1 MEDLSGRQLG
11 PYRVLAPLGEGGMA
25 AVYKAYQPGMERL
38 VALKILPRHFASDPE
53 FVGRFRQE
61 ARIIASLQH
70 PHILPVHDFG
80 EADGYTYIVMPFV
93 ETGTLADLL
102 GGQPLPV
109 DQIRNI
115 ISQVGDALDYAHSH
129 GVVHRDVKPSNVL
142 IDERGNCLLTDF
154 GVAKIVEGS
163 AQFTRTGA
171 IIGTPAYMSPEQGL
185 AQKLDS
191 RSDIYALGVMLY
203 EMATGD
209 VPFNAE
215 TPMAIV
221 MKQINAPL
229 PLPHNINPALPEA
242 IERVILKSLAKNPED
257 RFQTAQAMVE
267 ALIAASAAGPPDQ
280 KTDESPTALRGPR
293 RRSLPASYV
302 LVGVVALAAVA
313 VAISLSIGRG
323 RSVIIRTSAPPEQS
337 MSSTVPGTALQQ
349 TLQLPSIVRP
359 AAQSTSAATEAL
371 LFDGF
376 DDPAQNSKYDTS
388 LWFCGGCAYASVTQS
403 DAAIR
408 LELTDGVVALNSQS
422 VWSSDNIAYMQGTMK
437 LQDADNGG
445 VNVILRANLASY
457 DWETSCTI
465 QGISK
470 SRAEYT
476 CDVYTYVNGRTKA
489 EYVTESLPVN
499 HDDWHTARIE
509 LTPDTLELRFYL
521 DGQLIGEHVPVDA
534 KELRNAFLRV
544 SLGSYTDTHL
554 VAHVDDVLLAPA
566 PTGSSV
572 SPDAAKSTSMP
583 VSLSHHVLFDESHG
597 GLSLDPIRA
606 ATLDPY
612 HPEYAYAGILAKE
625 VGKSYTLDSLSKGP
639 ITPSV
644 LADHRILILSAPN
657 GWYSPEEADTI
668 LNFVRNGGGLL
679 ILGVDG
685 AGSQSLITEPV
696 GVGFVGRPI
705 ASEQHLDW
713 GPWGFKVDTSSN
725 SGLLAGVSQVTL
737 NADAALEVNSPANAI
752 ASTGANTWLDLN
764 QNQVRDTDE
773 QMGPFPFAAQA
784 QLGRG
789 RVVIFSAT
797 VWGSFFYDNMPF
809 VMNALEWLSGG

>member
-61 ARIIASLQH
+61 ARVIASLQH
-70 PHILPVHDFG
+70 PHVLPVHDFG
-80 EADGYTYIVMPFV
+80 EADSYTYIVMPFV
-93 ETGTLADLL
+93 EAGTLANLL
-102 GGQPLPV
+102 RGQPLPV

-209 VPFNAE
+209 VPFSAE

-221 MKQINAPL
+221 MKHINAPL
-229 PLPHNINPALPEA
+229 PLPHNLNPALPEP
-242 IERVILKSLAKNPED
+242 IERVILKSLAKNPDD

-267 ALIAASAAGPPDQ
+267 ALNAASAARAPDH
-280 KTDESPTALRGPR
+280 KADESPKALRGPR
-293 RRSLPASYV
+293 QRFLPAGYV
-302 LVGVVALAAVA
+302 LVGILALAAVV
-313 VAISLSIGRG
+313 VALSVSIGKG
-323 RSVIIRTSAPPEQS
+323 GSAVIRTSAVPAQS
-337 MSSTVPGTALQQ
+337 LPSTGSGTSVRQALQQ
-349 TLQLPSIVRP
+349 PSTVQP
-359 AAQSTSAATEAL
+359 VAQATSAAAEAL
-371 LFDGF
+371 LYDGF
-376 DDPAQNSKYDTS
+376 DDPAHNGKYNTN
-388 LWFCGGCAYASVTQS
+388 LWFCGGCAYASVTQID
-403 DAAIR
+403 DAVR
-408 LELTDGVVALNSQS
+408 LEVANGVVALNSQS
-422 VWSSDNIAYMQGTMK
+422 VWSSDNIDYMQGRIK
-437 LQDADNGG
+437 LQDAVNGG
-445 VNVILRANLASY
+445 VNVILRANLTSY
-457 DWETSCTI
+457 DWETSCFI
-465 QGISK
+465 QSIPEL
-470 SRAEYT
+470 RAEYG

-499 HDDWHTARIE
+499 LGDWHTARIE
-509 LTPDTLELRFYL
+509 LTSDTLELRFYL

-534 KELRNAFLRV
+534 KELQNAFLRV

-554 VAHVDDVLLAPA
+554 VAHVDDVLVAPA
-566 PTGSSV
+566 PTGSPV
-572 SPDAAKSTSMP
+572 SPGAAKLTSMP
-583 VSLSHHVLFDESHG
+583 VSLSHHVLFDETHG

-625 VGKSYTLDSLSKGP
+625 VGKSYILDSLLNGP

-713 GPWGFKVDTSSN
+713 GPWGFKVDTPSN

-737 NADAALEVNSPANAI
+737 NADAALEVNSPASAI

-773 QMGPFPFAAQA
+773 QMGPFPFAAQV

-797 VWGSFFYDNMPF
+797 VWGSFFYDNMSF
-809 VMNALEWLSGG
+809 VMNALEWLSGE